1 MTPRLRDPVEMY
13 AWNMTEPRPVAKGL
27 RFLVRCHTKENSNVS
42 KSVLPLNGVSR
53 KKKTLSPNKR
63 NSLLGKYR
71 RLFSMVVCSL
81 HKTTKIWVC
90 VNLVWY
96 GNVAVP
102 WLRLLHSGCSPRRPR
117 FSPSQVH
124 LGFVV
129 DKVAL
134 PSITLVSPLSCQHT
148 ITPRPYFHPSR
159 LCINS
164 ETHMSLST
172 PLTNR

>member
-1 MTPRLRDPVEMY
+1 
-13 AWNMTEPRPVAKGL
+13 
-27 RFLVRCHTKENSNVS
+27 
-42 KSVLPLNGVSR
+42 
-53 KKKTLSPNKR
+53 
-63 NSLLGKYR
+63 
-71 RLFSMVVCSL
+71 MVVCSL

-134 PSITLVSPLSCQHT
+134 PSITLVSPVSCQHT

-172 PLTNR
+172 PLTKGRVQPDKHNLWCQRGVLLYMVRIFFALVNVRHELLRDRSTILEFAIFYCELINS